1 MGETGSCSGGRGRAR
16 KRLIRFSP
24 EGWGCAPFLS
34 VICLTPSLE
43 STGGLKSNSK
53 RTGQQLPPRTAAAS
67 APVPT
72 AGHCG
77 PTPLQET
84 LRHVQAG
91 LAQALVT
98 QGVLLLF
105 LCLFLPLIFNFS
117 VPPPL
122 KHSFS
127 SNPLQHVFLIQPVS
141 LCFQITESN
150 SFIFIIVLV
159 TKLCPSPW

>member
-84 LRHVQAG
+84 LR
-91 LAQALVT
+91 QALPR
-98 QGVLLLF
+98 LSSLRECYCYFCACSF
-105 LCLFLPLIFNFS
+105 L
-117 VPPPL
+117 
-122 KHSFS
+122 
-127 SNPLQHVFLIQPVS
+127 
-141 LCFQITESN
+141 
-150 SFIFIIVLV
+150 
-159 TKLCPSPW
+159 

>member
-1 MGETGSCSGGRGRAR
+1 M
-16 KRLIRFSP
+16 
-24 EGWGCAPFLS
+24 
-34 VICLTPSLE
+34 
-43 STGGLKSNSK
+43 
-53 RTGQQLPPRTAAAS
+53 
-67 APVPT
+67 
-72 AGHCG
+72 
-77 PTPLQET
+77 PLQET
-84 LRHVQAG
+84 LRHIQAG

-150 SFIFIIVLV
+150 SFIFIVVLV
-159 TKLCPSPW
+159 TKLCPSPWRAPRTAARQVPLSIGFSRQESWSGLPFPSPGDLPTQGLNPRLLHLLPWQVDSLLLSHREALILY